1 MRYFLYCFLCLFLP
15 AIAFA
20 QFTGIDSKN
29 FPMIRA
35 YGGGTIF
42 ANAKTSD
49 FIPRNVQSLHS
60 MGSPI
65 FLVIFKIQQDHSLK
79 P

>member
-49 FIPRNVQSLHS
+49 FTVTENGLPMTNGMSVECS
-60 MGSPI
+60 MSA
-65 FLVIFKIQQDHSLK
+65 
-79 P
+79 